1 MASYKQLTA
10 QLEKLHKE
18 VAAAREKEIE
28 QAIAEIKEKI
38 AEYDITAEEL
48 GFSSRAAGLGQRK
61 KPMPARYMDPKTGQT
76 WRAGLARGQEPRPFP
91 DQGITGSSLHAFA
104 GRAGRRRT
112 LPQKLTP
119 GRSPGARERRSC
131 AASYCAVHTRISN
144 SSSRVAMP
152 CIIRPRRRFIPLRA
166 PISWPFVRFAAGAG
180 CHVRPAMPSGS
191 QTRVAAHAAAQAATH
206 APRGPVA

>member
-61 KPMPARYMDPKTGQT
+61 KPMPARYMDPKTGQR
-76 WRAGLARGQEPRPFP
+76 WSGR
-91 DQGITGSSLHAFA
+91 
-104 GRAGRRRT
+104 GRA
-112 LPQKLTP
+112 P
-119 GRSPGARERRSC
+119 GWLAGKNRD
-131 AASYCAVHTRISN
+131 
-144 SSSRVAMP
+144 
-152 CIIRPRRRFIPLRA
+152 RFLIKE
-166 PISWPFVRFAAGAG
+166 
-180 CHVRPAMPSGS
+180 
-191 QTRVAAHAAAQAATH
+191 
-206 APRGPVA
+206 